1 MKGFPGRAE
10 DEKDRK
16 LQLFIES
23 QFVLE
28 KDTNVL
34 VMSYSDIFIQ
44 VGYVMLFAQAFPL
57 APVFS
62 IIVNLIEQKSTIDML
77 SNYSQRF
84 EALPAKNIGSWLAI
98 GEVYFI
104 LLTFL
109 DFVSDVSCSEL
120 CDCFLQFNF
129 FAIYLS
135 WLSKLSSISIHA
147 HCDDRT
153 YYHCVQI
160 LNFSIDKR

>member
-44 VGYVMLFAQAFPL
+44 VGYVMLFA
-57 APVFS
+57 
-62 IIVNLIEQKSTIDML
+62 
-77 SNYSQRF
+77 
-84 EALPAKNIGSWLAI
+84 
-98 GEVYFI
+98 
-104 LLTFL
+104 
-109 DFVSDVSCSEL
+109 
-120 CDCFLQFNF
+120 
-129 FAIYLS
+129 
-135 WLSKLSSISIHA
+135 
-147 HCDDRT
+147 
-153 YYHCVQI
+153 
-160 LNFSIDKR
+160 